1 MLFIFYTIPCTS
13 VSGFC
18 LVAHC
23 SELILLEL
31 ISDSLIGGGWKI
43 FKKVTNGEG
52 TIICYSRVVVY
63 TLAFMR
69 VPP

>member
-1 MLFIFYTIPCTS
+1 MLFIFYTVPCTS

-31 ISDSLIGGGWKI
+31 ISDSLIGGGAGK
-43 FKKVTNGEG
+43 FSKKLLMGRGQLFG
-52 TIICYSRVVVY
+52 T
-63 TLAFMR
+63 LE
-69 VPP
+69 